1 MSNTVQIT
9 FRIDEQLK
17 DESSKF
23 FNACGLS
30 LSQGIQL
37 LLKKALNDGEIL
49 IRPNYKPQT
58 LQAMEESEQ
67 IMMHPNKYK
76 SYQNAEEMMGDIL
89 KAAEDA

>member
-1 MSNTVQIT
+1 MSNTVQLT

-17 DESSKF
+17 NESSEF

-49 IRPNYKPQT
+49 IRPKYKPET
-58 LQAMEESEQ
+58 LRAMEESKQ
-67 IMMHPNKYK
+67 IMQEPGKYK
-76 SYQNAEEMMGDIL
+76 SYQNAEEMLTDIL
-89 KAAEDA
+89 KVAEDA

>member
-17 DESSKF
+17 NESSEF

-49 IRPNYKPQT
+49 IRPKYQCET
-58 LQAMEESEQ
+58 LQAMEESEK
-67 IMMHPNKYK
+67 IMREPQKYK
-76 SYQNAEEMMGDIL
+76 SYQNAEEMIGDVL
-89 KAAEDA
+89 KVAEDA